1 MTTPGSTPV
10 RSPLRGA
17 LVLSAPFG
25 ARPLFLVL
33 LALSP
38 VAAFGWSGDTWGTT
52 TRAAI
57 KALADEMIDS
67 TWSPRNTFTNFQ
79 YGSTYKTYFSGTTY
93 KGVAYSQ
100 NNPQENWPQFL
111 AAVTNTSGGNVGYGN
126 DCSGFVSI
134 CWRLPAR
141 YTTALFES
149 NLASYWTSLGEI
161 GSAAGVELLPGDALN
176 RASSHIILFLNQESG
191 GIRSMEQTPDN
202 AQRRLWSYSALA
214 NYRPIRRLLI
224 ADAPAI
230 TRDGVSRVVDA
241 GKPLTLSVSAT
252 GTAPLGFQWRFN
264 GANLAGATSSS
275 FTLASAQLTNA
286 GDYVCVV
293 ANASGS
299 VTSRVM
305 SVIVYPPQTT
315 VFLDA
320 LDADTRTNWM
330 LNQSSSD
337 TRATFNYDY
346 SVMGIPPAPRSVGG
360 TTRGLRLEANLTGAG
375 VAALSLSPRNQNF
388 SGDYRLRFDLWINVN
403 GPFPQGGTGSTEF
416 LTAGIGTAGNRVQW
430 LGPGSTADG
439 CWFSVD
445 GEGGASD
452 TSSTSGDFCVYLGAA
467 LQSPASG
474 CYTAGTETSA
484 KGNLH
489 SYYVS
494 AFPAG
499 TAPPAFQQASYPQ
512 QTGTLAGG
520 TLGFAWREVMVA
532 RRGSVVDWAIDGVR
546 LATVTNASFSA
557 NNIFVGYWDAYASL
571 SDNPNLSF
579 GLVDNIRV
587 EVPRPSQPQ
596 TARFDR
602 IEVLPDGQV
611 RLEVVG
617 LLGHASLQASTNLV
631 QWVELT
637 NFYTSGGVFQFLQVQ
652 TNFPS
657 RFYRMQLLE

>member
-1 MTTPGSTPV
+1 MKTT
-10 RSPLRGA
+10 SPRPA
-17 LVLSAPFG
+17 RRARFG
-25 ARPLFLVL
+25 LCA
-33 LALSP
+33 LALLLLP
-38 VAAFGWSGDTWGTT
+38 GAAWGWSGDTWSGI
-52 TRAAI
+52 TRATI

-67 TWSPRNTFTNFQ
+67 TWVPRNTFTNFQ
-79 YGSTYKTYFSGTTY
+79 YGSTYETYYQGATY

-100 NNPQENWPQFL
+100 NNPQENWPQFYS
-111 AAVTNTSGGNVGYGN
+111 AVTNTGGGTVGYGN

-149 NLASYWTSLGEI
+149 NLGTYWTSLGEI
-161 GSAAGVELLPGDALN
+161 GSAASVTLLPGDALN
-176 RASSHIILFLNQESG
+176 RASSHIILFLNYESS

-202 AQRRLWSYSALA
+202 AQRRVWSYSSLA

-224 ADAPAI
+224 EDTPSLV
-230 TRDGVSRVVDA
+230 RDGVSRVVDA

-252 GTAPLGFQWRFN
+252 GTAPLIYQWRFN
-264 GANLAGATSSS
+264 GSNLAGATASSL
-275 FTLASAQLTNA
+275 TLPAAQLSDA
-286 GDYVCVV
+286 GQYVCVV

-305 SVIVYPPQTT
+305 SVTVYPPQTT
-315 VFLDA
+315 VLLDT
-320 LDADTRTNWM
+320 LDSDTRANWM
-330 LNQSSSD
+330 INQSSSD
-337 TRATFNYDY
+337 TRASFNYDY
-346 SVMGIPPAPRSVGG
+346 SVMGIPPAPRSTAG

-388 SGDYRLRFDLWINVN
+388 NGDYRLRFDMWINAN
-403 GPFPQGGTGSTEF
+403 GPFPEGGTGSTEF
-416 LTAGIGTAGNRVQW
+416 ITAGVGTAGNRVQW
-430 LGPGSTADG
+430 TASGSTADG

-452 TSSTSGDFCVYLGAA
+452 TSSTSGDFCVYVGPS

-499 TAPPAFQQASYPQ
+499 ATPPALQQANYAQ
-512 QTGTLAGG
+512 QTGSLAGG
-520 TLGFAWREVMVA
+520 TVGFAWHEVIVA

-546 LATVTNASFSA
+546 LATITNASFA
-557 NNIFVGYWDAYASL
+557 ADNVFIGYWDAYSSL

-587 EVPRPSQPQ
+587 EVPRPSQPIR
-596 TARFDR
+596 ASFDHIR
-602 IEVLPDGQV
+602 LLPDGRVQLQV
-611 RLEVVG
+611 SG
-617 LLGHASLQASTNLV
+617 LLGHCALEASSNLV
-631 QWVELT
+631 SWVELT
-637 NFYTSGGVFQFLQVQ
+637 NFYTSGGIFQYLEVQ
-652 TNFPS
+652 THLPC
-657 RFYRMQLLE
+657 RFYRARLLE